1 MEISNWEFFV
11 MLNWKIKDK
20 VEMKSVDLDIH
31 PIALQLLFQRG
42 IDTQEKIKKF
52 LVPDYERDIH
62 DPFLFSQMQKVIRRI
77 EEALGKKEKVAIFGD
92 YDADGVT
99 STVVLKETFD
109 ELGIDSL
116 VYIPDKR
123 LEGYGLNIQAV
134 EELGEKNVKL
144 IITVDCGITNLKE
157 VERAN
162 EKGMDV
168 VIVDHHHVPEELPSA
183 FAIVNP
189 HFEKSGYPF
198 SYLAGVGVVFKVVQA
213 LYQQFLPEK
222 QEQTKWL
229 LDLVALGTV
238 ADCVPLLDENRTIVA
253 YGLVVLSKTRRVG
266 LKELFAVG
274 RIFIDENNIPDAR
287 KISFQ
292 IAPRINAAGR
302 MDHANTAY
310 NLLAEKNQVKAR
322 SLALELEAS
331 NQKRQQET
339 ERVAEEVR
347 ILANNMFKNKKFIF
361 AVGEHFPIGTAGLV
375 AGKIAEEF
383 NKPTAV
389 LQKEEKVSRGSFR
402 SIPGINI
409 IEKLEECRN
418 LLIKCGGHHQA
429 AGITV
434 ANDKLDEF
442 YEKLNRLIKKE
453 LEGKECVSE
462 IKADAK
468 LTAADIDFELAEN
481 LMKFAPFGEGN
492 PQPVFLMEKVVIGE
506 IRPVGTNG
514 QHMKLFLRSCDGS
527 PKIFEAIGFNLN
539 KKFSHL
545 KEGNTVDIIFNLEV
559 DSWNGNKKIQ
569 LKLVDLKVSQRKSTT

>member
-1 MEISNWEFFV
+1 MA
-11 MLNWKIKDK
+11 NWKIKDK
-20 VEMKSVDLDIH
+20 VNIKDTGSLKLH
-31 PIALQLLFQRG
+31 PVVLKLLFQRG
-42 IDTQEKIKKF
+42 IDTQEKIEKF
-52 LVPDYERDIH
+52 LNPNYEKDTH
-62 DPFLFSQMQKVIRRI
+62 DPFLFSDMKKVIERI
-77 EEALGKKEKVAIFGD
+77 NMARKHKELVAVFGD

-99 STVVLKETFD
+99 STVVLKETLD

-168 VIVDHHHVPEELPSA
+168 IIVDHHHVPEKLPSA
-183 FAIVNP
+183 FALINP

-213 LYQQFLPEK
+213 LYRQFLPEK

-253 YGLVVLSKTRRVG
+253 YGLVVLSKTRRTG
-266 LKELFAVG
+266 FRELFTVG
-274 RIFIDENNIPDAR
+274 RILIDENNIPDTR

-292 IAPRINAAGR
+292 IAPRVNAAGR
-302 MDHANTAY
+302 MDHANAAY
-310 NLLAEKNQVKAR
+310 NLLVEKNQVKAR

-331 NQKRQQET
+331 NQKRQRET

-347 ILANNMFKNKKFIF
+347 ILANNIFKNKKFIF

-383 NKPTAV
+383 NKPAAV
-389 LQKEEKVSRGSFR
+389 LQKEEKISRGSFR
-402 SIPGINI
+402 SIPQINI
-409 IEKLEECRN
+409 IEKLEECSD
-418 LLIKCGGHHQA
+418 LLIKYGGHHQA
-429 AGITV
+429 AGVTMD
-434 ANDKLDEF
+434 NDKLDKF
-442 YEKLNRLIKKE
+442 YEKLNGLIEKE
-453 LEGKECVSE
+453 LEGKECVFE

-468 LTAADIDFELAEN
+468 VIPADIDFELAEN

-492 PQPVFLMEKVVIGE
+492 PQPVFLMEKVVIEE
-506 IRPVGTNG
+506 IRPVGANG

-545 KEGNTVDIIFNLEV
+545 KEGSTVDIIFNLEV

-569 LKLVDLKVSQRKSTT
+569 LKLIDLKNK